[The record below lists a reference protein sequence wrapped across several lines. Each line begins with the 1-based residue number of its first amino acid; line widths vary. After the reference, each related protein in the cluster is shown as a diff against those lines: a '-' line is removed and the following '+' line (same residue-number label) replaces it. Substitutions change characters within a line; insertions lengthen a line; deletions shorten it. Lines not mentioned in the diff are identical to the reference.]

1 MVSNISLDELLLLT
15 TNYYYYMTTK
25 INIAIDGYSAC
36 GKSST
41 AKRVAQ
47 KLGYI
52 YIDSGAMYRAVTLY
66 FQQHLIDLDNLTAIE
81 NALPEI
87 EINFQKTDDGY
98 HTFLNNVDVEQEI
111 RQPRVAAKVSEV
123 AAMSKVRKK
132 LVQQQQIMAAQRG
145 VVMEGRD
152 IGSVVMPDAELKIFM
167 TADVDVRTKRRQDE
181 LLKKSGKLFPLEELK
196 ANLLHRDKID
206 STREDSP
213 LTKVAEAIEIDT
225 THLTLEDQIELI
237 CNLAV
242 KIINS

>member
-1 MVSNISLDELLLLT
+1 MK
-15 TNYYYYMTTK
+15 K

-47 KLGYI
+47 RLGYI

-66 FQQHLIDLDNLTAIE
+66 LQQHLIDIDNLEGIAQ
-81 NALPEI
+81 ALHQIQIDFRKAGEV
-87 EINFQKTDDGY
+87 F
-98 HTFLNNVDVEQEI
+98 HTFLNGVDVEQEI
-111 RQPRVAAKVSEV
+111 RQPAVAAQVSEV
-123 AAMSKVRKK
+123 AAMSNVRRM
-132 LVQQQQIMAAQRG
+132 LVEQQQKMAAQKG

-152 IGSVVMPDAELKIFM
+152 IGSVVMPDAELKFFM

-196 ANLLHRDKID
+196 ANLQHRDRID

-213 LTKVAEAIEIDT
+213 LTRVPDAIEIDT
-225 THLTLEDQIELI
+225 THITLEEQIQLI
-237 CNLAV
+237 CDKAMALIKQAD
-242 KIINS
+242 

>member
-1 MVSNISLDELLLLT
+1 MK
-15 TNYYYYMTTK
+15 K

-47 KLGYI
+47 QLGYI

-66 FQQHLIDLDNLTAIE
+66 LQQHLIDIDNLEGIAQ
-81 NALPEI
+81 ALPQIQIDFRKAGEV
-87 EINFQKTDDGY
+87 F
-98 HTFLNNVDVEQEI
+98 HTFLNGVDVEQEI
-111 RQPRVAAKVSEV
+111 RQPAVAAQVSEV
-123 AAMSKVRKK
+123 AAMSNVRRM
-132 LVQQQQIMAAQRG
+132 LVEQQQKMAAQKG

-152 IGSVVMPDAELKIFM
+152 IGSVVMPDAELKFFM

-196 ANLLHRDKID
+196 ANLQHRDRID

-213 LTKVAEAIEIDT
+213 LTRVPDAIEIDT
-225 THLTLEDQIELI
+225 THITLEEQIQLI
-237 CNLAV
+237 CDKAMALIKQAD
-242 KIINS
+242 

>member
-1 MVSNISLDELLLLT
+1 MK
-15 TNYYYYMTTK
+15 K

-47 KLGYI
+47 RLGYI

-66 FQQHLIDLDNLTAIE
+66 LQQHLIDIDNLEGIAQ
-81 NALPEI
+81 ALPQIQIDFRKAGEV
-87 EINFQKTDDGY
+87 F
-98 HTFLNNVDVEQEI
+98 HTFLNGVDVEQEI
-111 RQPRVAAKVSEV
+111 RQPAVAAQVSEV
-123 AAMSKVRKK
+123 AAMSNVRRM
-132 LVQQQQIMAAQRG
+132 LVEQQQKMAAQKG

-152 IGSVVMPDAELKIFM
+152 IGSVVMPDAELKFFM

-196 ANLLHRDKID
+196 ANLQHRDRID

-213 LTKVAEAIEIDT
+213 LTRVPDAIEIDT
-225 THLTLEDQIELI
+225 THITLEEQIQLI
-237 CNLAV
+237 CDKAMALIKQAD
-242 KIINS
+242 

>member
-1 MVSNISLDELLLLT
+1 MK
-15 TNYYYYMTTK
+15 K

-47 KLGYI
+47 RLGYI

-66 FQQHLIDLDNLTAIE
+66 LQQHLIDIDNLEGIAQ
-81 NALPEI
+81 ALPQIQIDFRKAGEV
-87 EINFQKTDDGY
+87 F
-98 HTFLNNVDVEQEI
+98 HTFLNGVDVEQEI
-111 RQPRVAAKVSEV
+111 RQPAVAAQVSEV
-123 AAMSKVRKK
+123 AAMSNVRRM
-132 LVQQQQIMAAQRG
+132 LVEQQQKMAAQKG

-152 IGSVVMPDAELKIFM
+152 IGSVVMPDAELKFFM

-196 ANLLHRDKID
+196 ANLQHRDRID

-213 LTKVAEAIEIDT
+213 LTRVPDAIEIDT
-225 THLTLEDQIELI
+225 THITLEEQIQLI
-237 CNLAV
+237 CDKAV
-242 KIINS
+242 ALIKQAD

>member
-1 MVSNISLDELLLLT
+1 MK
-15 TNYYYYMTTK
+15 K

-47 KLGYI
+47 RLGYI

-66 FQQHLIDLDNLTAIE
+66 LQQHLIDIDNLEGIAL
-81 NALPEI
+81 ALPQIQIDFRKAGEV
-87 EINFQKTDDGY
+87 F
-98 HTFLNNVDVEQEI
+98 HTFLNGVDVEQEI
-111 RQPRVAAKVSEV
+111 RQPAVAAQVSEV
-123 AAMSKVRKK
+123 AAMSIVRRM
-132 LVQQQQIMAAQRG
+132 LVEQQQKMAAQKG

-152 IGSVVMPDAELKIFM
+152 IGSVVMPDAELKFFM

-196 ANLLHRDKID
+196 ANLQHRDRID

-213 LTKVAEAIEIDT
+213 LTRVPDAIEIDT
-225 THLTLEDQIELI
+225 THITLEEQIQLI
-237 CNLAV
+237 CDKAMALIKQAD
-242 KIINS
+242 

>member
-1 MVSNISLDELLLLT
+1 MK
-15 TNYYYYMTTK
+15 K

-47 KLGYI
+47 RLGYI

-66 FQQHLIDLDNLTAIE
+66 LQQHLIDIDNLEGIAL
-81 NALPEI
+81 ALPQIQIDFRKAGEV
-87 EINFQKTDDGY
+87 F
-98 HTFLNNVDVEQEI
+98 HTFLNGVDVEQEI
-111 RQPRVAAKVSEV
+111 RQPAVAAQVSEV
-123 AAMSKVRKK
+123 AAMSNVRRM
-132 LVQQQQIMAAQRG
+132 LVEQQQKMAAQKG

-152 IGSVVMPDAELKIFM
+152 IGSVVMPDAELKFFM

-196 ANLLHRDKID
+196 ANLQHRDRID

-213 LTKVAEAIEIDT
+213 LTRVPNAIEIDT
-225 THLTLEDQIELI
+225 THITLEEQIQLI
-237 CNLAV
+237 CDKAMALIKQAD
-242 KIINS
+242 

>member
-1 MVSNISLDELLLLT
+1 MK
-15 TNYYYYMTTK
+15 K

-47 KLGYI
+47 RLGYI

-66 FQQHLIDLDNLTAIE
+66 LQHHLIDIDNLEGIAQ
-81 NALPEI
+81 ALPQIQIDFRKAGEV
-87 EINFQKTDDGY
+87 F
-98 HTFLNNVDVEQEI
+98 HTFLNGVDVEQEI
-111 RQPRVAAKVSEV
+111 RQPAVAAQVSEV
-123 AAMSKVRKK
+123 AAMSNVRRM
-132 LVQQQQIMAAQRG
+132 LVEQQQKMAAQKG

-152 IGSVVMPDAELKIFM
+152 IGSVVMPDAELKFFM

-196 ANLLHRDKID
+196 ANLQHRDRID

-213 LTKVAEAIEIDT
+213 LTRVPDAIEIDT
-225 THLTLEDQIELI
+225 THITLEEQIQLI
-237 CNLAV
+237 CDKAMALIKQAD
-242 KIINS
+242 